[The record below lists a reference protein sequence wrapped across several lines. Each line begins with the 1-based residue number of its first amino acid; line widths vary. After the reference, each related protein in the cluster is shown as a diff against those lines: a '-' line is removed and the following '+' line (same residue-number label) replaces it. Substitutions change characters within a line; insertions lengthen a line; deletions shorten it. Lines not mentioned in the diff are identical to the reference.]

1 MTQIRGP
8 LALNKYLLIVYLTGR
23 PENTA
28 TVHFTLVLGSNNCI
42 GNGLD
47 QNSPE
52 HFPQVRV
59 SVNCK
64 GDGLEKRIRRPNL
77 TLVDWVHSA
86 AFTLWILAIDRMKCN
101 EMWNRI
107 IWCGGVSLI
116 DTRKE
121 NDIKKTSPLLLRWW
135 NTRLVVSD
143 TGVGLGDSCA
153 RCAHWMFLG
162 SWRFQGVGR
171 MGVGGGG
178 GLHWQGCRLKGVVN
192 RRM

>member
-28 TVHFTLVLGSNNCI
+28 TVHFILVLGSNNCI

-52 HFPQVRV
+52 HFTQVRV
-59 SVNCK
+59 SVNCN

-86 AFTLWILAIDRMKCN
+86 AFTLWILAIDRMKC
-101 EMWNRI
+101 EI
-107 IWCGGVSLI
+107 ELYDV
-116 DTRKE
+116 E
-121 NDIKKTSPLLLRWW
+121 
-135 NTRLVVSD
+135 V
-143 TGVGLGDSCA
+143 
-153 RCAHWMFLG
+153 
-162 SWRFQGVGR
+162 
-171 MGVGGGG
+171 
-178 GLHWQGCRLKGVVN
+178 
-192 RRM
+192 